1 MTLLPEDD
9 YLGCTLPTHS
19 LSELRQFRDHFVYLL
34 QHHPDYQMLGW
45 ATLPVLEREAVDLS
59 RDV

>member
-1 MTLLPEDD
+1 MHCRALILVIRVKTVAYCARAIQL
-9 YLGCTLPTHS
+9 
-19 LSELRQFRDHFVYLL
+19 
-34 QHHPDYQMLGW
+34 LGW